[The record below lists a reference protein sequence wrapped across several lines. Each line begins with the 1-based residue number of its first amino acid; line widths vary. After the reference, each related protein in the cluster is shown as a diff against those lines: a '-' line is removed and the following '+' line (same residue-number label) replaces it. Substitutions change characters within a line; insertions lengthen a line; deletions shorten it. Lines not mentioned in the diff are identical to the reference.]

1 MNNQKFDT
9 SSLQGQKQLID
20 LGKTLE
26 NVRELEEIRSQKEND
41 LDEYLNAI
49 KIKIPE
55 GSKKDNYT
63 NTIRNMIYENK
74 EGKKNYSAWSPRSYY
89 ELNFLTRDNDYS
101 ISMQFFTLQD
111 VLREFR
117 RKISVVS

>member
-1 MNNQKFDT
+1 MNNSKYDT
-9 SSLQGQKQLID
+9 STLQGQKQLID

-26 NVRELEEIRSQKEND
+26 NARELEEIRNQKEID

-74 EGKKNYSAWSPRSYY
+74 DFLHRYIKN
-89 ELNFLTRDNDYS
+89 
-101 ISMQFFTLQD
+101 
-111 VLREFR
+111 EFS
-117 RKISVVS
+117 KS